1 MLVEMARVLRVPVA
15 VVEVVNVV
23 AVLHGLMPAV
33 LAVHVIVIGLVV
45 MLVLFVLVVIGGRRH
60 LALVL
65 SSPRSPCQRRV
76 NGSTDSRLVRSG
88 VDPTA
93 FGQRRFG
100 RAGCYLPHA

>member
-1 MLVEMARVLRVPVA
+1 MARVLRVPVA
-15 VVEVVNVV
+15 VVEVVDVV

-76 NGSTDSRLVRSG
+76 NRSTELKASAQR
-88 VDPTA
+88 VDPRA

-100 RAGCYLPHA
+100 MLGC